1 MPRRLRYFSIE
12 SDAPLCVFDA
22 RTSSSATLYVAGV
35 IHPDVIVDSDSSVL
49 SVGSDLIPCALCP
62 NDAQIEK
69 LQAMSASDL
78 DSAISTKE
86 KEITA
91 AESNFKVR
99 LRMRRP
105 TPLPPF
111 KCKARKLL
119 ELRALEATELSLIHI

>member
-1 MPRRLRYFSIE
+1 M
-12 SDAPLCVFDA
+12 
-22 RTSSSATLYVAGV
+22 YVAGV

-49 SVGSDLIPCALCP
+49 SVSSDLIPCALCP

-119 ELRALEATELSLIHI
+119 ELRALEATEQRGFRALCSPYLVQDGSNTRVSCDP